1 MTPQPE
7 VAESTIDLT
16 PSPRILEMIAEVDL
30 DIYQCLAELIDNS
43 FDELQHA
50 REEDPSQEYR
60 VDVTIPTQSSAS
72 RTSQIIMS
80 DTGRGMSLEQMRT
93 AMRAGS
99 SGNNMFGSLGLFGM
113 GFNVA
118 TARLGQITEVRTGKA
133 GEDTWSIA
141 TIDLADMQ
149 RQDTFTVPLHHEPK
163 GPSEHGTVITVS
175 TLKPDIVAKLQR
187 SSEVAKTKRMLGRI
201 YSYILRDPQRHTFS
215 GSEIAGGLGLPL
227 YLNGNPVKP
236 VLPCI
241 WDPRRSVTYRGQEIA
256 AVQEVD
262 FPLTDAYA
270 CMTCGHWHAN
280 PRDECVLCGSI
291 EVVQRERRIN
301 GWLGIQRYNHNSDFG
316 ISFLRHGRAITYQDK
331 DLFLWMDEDTPT
343 AEYPI
348 EIGGGRI
355 VGEIHLDH
363 APVNFRKTDFA
374 KDQVAWSVMRE
385 RVRGEGPL
393 MQSKARELGMPANES
408 PLAKLFNAFRR
419 NDPGLKNLVPGN
431 GNAALHDLARKWADE
446 FRKEVPGYET
456 DQKWYEAAKQH
467 DDIVNGVHAPQT
479 EEEAESDWLAEE
491 GLEHLDTEG
500 NASGGGNPEGGES
513 DNPFPPSPPETVEER
528 FARYMASARPLSD
541 LEGKVRVGPQNLTLR
556 AYVTSGVTFSPDDG
570 GSAHFVMRASSGET
584 QLYVA
589 EESPLVSEFG
599 WDPADAALVYAVPYL
614 MRLYDLGGT
623 QEEVLHDIIGQ
634 FPDRR
639 VDPATIRGRGMT
651 LLGDVR
657 EGLLDVVREEPA
669 AFWSSLRPESR
680 SAAEDIARAARPD
693 LNWEDAISDGSFAT
707 YLTAGGVEDALRA
720 RPEALLDG
728 RVFRSTYATWSDQ
741 KDAQVDRLAGLFQD
755 LRRVTNSSATHNA
768 REIARFSLSLDLL
781 RRELVQ

>member
-1 MTPQPE
+1 MTLEPE
-7 VAESTIDLT
+7 AADSTIDLT

-43 FDELQHA
+43 FDELQRA

-60 VDVTIPTQSSAS
+60 VDVSIPTQASAS
-72 RTSQIIMS
+72 RASEIIMS
-80 DTGRGMSLEQMRT
+80 DTGRGMSQDQMRT
-93 AMRAGS
+93 ALRAGS
-99 SGNNMFGSLGLFGM
+99 SGNSMFGSLGLFGM

-118 TARLGQITEVRTGKA
+118 TARLGQITEVRTGRA
-133 GEDTWSIA
+133 GDDTWSIA
-141 TIDLADMQ
+141 TIDLAAMQ

-163 GPSEHGTVITVS
+163 DRSEHGTVITVS

-187 SSEVAKTKRMLGRI
+187 PSEVTKTKRMLGRI
-201 YSYILRDPQRHTFS
+201 YSFILRDPKRHTFS

-241 WDPRRSVTYRGQEIA
+241 WDPERTVTYRGQDVT
-256 AVQEVD
+256 AVQVID
-262 FPLTDAYA
+262 VPLTDAYA

-280 PRDECVLCGSI
+280 PRDECVLCGSTQ
-291 EVVQRERRIN
+291 VVQRERQIK

-331 DLFLWMDEDTPT
+331 DLFQWLDEDTPT
-343 AEYPI
+343 AEYPV

-374 KDQVAWSVMRE
+374 KDQVAWTVMRD

-393 MQSKARELGMPANES
+393 RPQKAQELGMPANES
-408 PLAKLFNAFRR
+408 PLARLFNAFRR

-431 GNAALHDLARKWADE
+431 GKAALHELARKWAEE

-456 DQKWYEAAKQH
+456 DQKWYDAAKQH
-467 DDIVNGVHAPQT
+467 DDIVNGVHDPAA
-479 EEEAESDWLAEE
+479 EGEAESDWLAEE
-491 GLEHLDTEG
+491 GLEHLDTDHDTSRDDAPDGEG
-500 NASGGGNPEGGES
+500 PDES
-513 DNPFPPSPPETVEER
+513 RPPSPPETVEER
-528 FARYMASARPLSD
+528 FARYLASARPLSD

-556 AYVTSGVTFSPDDG
+556 AYVTSGVSFSPDDG
-570 GSAHFVMRASSGET
+570 GSEHFVLRAPSGET

-599 WDPADAALVYAVPYL
+599 WDPADAAVVYAVPYL

-623 QEEVLHDIIGQ
+623 QEEVLHDVIGQ

-639 VDPATIRGRGMT
+639 IDPATIRDRGTT
-651 LLGDVR
+651 LLGDIR
-657 EGLLDVVREEPA
+657 EGVLDVVRSEPP

-680 SAAEDIARAARPD
+680 TAAEDNARAARPD
-693 LNWEDAISDGSFAT
+693 LNWEEAISDGSFAA
-707 YLTAGGVEDALRA
+707 YLTASGVEDVLRA
-720 RPEALLDG
+720 KPEALLDG
-728 RVFRSTYATWSDQ
+728 KVFTSTYATWSDQ
-741 KDAQVDRLAGLFQD
+741 KDAQVDRLAGLLQD
-755 LRRVTNSSATHNA
+755 LRRVTASGATHDA